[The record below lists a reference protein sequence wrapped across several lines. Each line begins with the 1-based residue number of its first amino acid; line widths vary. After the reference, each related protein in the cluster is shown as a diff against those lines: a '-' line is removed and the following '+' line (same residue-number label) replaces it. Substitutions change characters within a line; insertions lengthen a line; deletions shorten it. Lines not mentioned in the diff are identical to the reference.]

1 MKVTRLTKKNVNILR
16 VNIKINKE
24 SRIPD
29 YLQLINQIKEGA
41 SSNEQEINTL
51 IKDIDNASVVLD
63 LERSVVLKALR
74 QLEFQG
80 ILYRETDL
88 TFVVNSQAE
97 SSRYSA
103 RGVSSDKTEVLQTIA
118 SLDKGLYPNA
128 FCKIS
133 EDFLSGRE
141 DYCNLI
147 HSDGAG
153 TKSIVAYLQY
163 KESGDPKVFRGIAQD
178 SIVMN
183 LDDLICS
190 GARSSILIS
199 TTINRNA
206 MNCPQEVIRELIL
219 GTEDFLESMRTLG
232 INIRSGGGETADV
245 GDLTGT
251 IIVDSCASTILKR
264 QDVIKNE
271 ISEDLTIL
279 GFSSTGKSTYETA
292 ANSGVGS
299 NGLTS
304 ARHELLSK
312 FYRGKYPE
320 TADLSIDPDLSY
332 CGKWRLDDQLPGTPM
347 TIGSALLSPTRTY
360 APLIAALSN
369 EFKAEIKGLVH
380 CSGGGQTK
388 CLRFG
393 KNIHFVKDQL
403 FEVPPLFET
412 IRTASNTSWHEM
424 YKTFNMGHRME
435 LYINARHTDSVIS
448 LAKSFNIEAR
458 IIGFTERAKSNCL
471 TLTKGNQKLFYES

>member
-1 MKVTRLTKKNVNILR
+1 MK
-16 VNIKINKE
+16 IKINKE
-24 SRIPD
+24 SRVPD
-29 YLQLINQIKEGA
+29 YLQLMNYIKEGVSA
-41 SSNEQEINTL
+41 GKKEINDL
-51 IKDIDNASVVLD
+51 IGDVDNVSAVLD
-63 LERSVVLKALR
+63 LEKSVVLKAFR

-80 ILYRETDL
+80 ILHQKTDL
-88 TFVVNSQAE
+88 SFVVRADIE
-97 SSRYSA
+97 SSRYAA
-103 RGVSSDKTEVLQTIA
+103 RGVSSEKTEVLEAIA
-118 SLDKGLYPNA
+118 SLDKGLYPSA

-133 EDFLSGRE
+133 KDFLSGRK

-153 TKSIVAYLQY
+153 TKSIVAYLKY
-163 KESGDPKVFRGIAQD
+163 KESGDPRVFRGIAQD

-190 GARSSILIS
+190 GVHSSILMS

-206 MNCPQEVIRELIL
+206 MNCPQEVIRELIF
-219 GTEDFLESMRTLG
+219 GAEEFLESLRTLG
-232 INIRSGGGETADV
+232 VNIHSGGGETADV

-251 IIVDSCASTILKR
+251 VIVDSSATAILKR
-264 QDVIKNE
+264 EDVIKNE
-271 ISEDLTIL
+271 ISEDLAIV

-292 ANSGVGS
+292 ENSGVGS

-312 FYRGKYPE
+312 FYREKYPE
-320 TADLSIDPDLSY
+320 TADLSIDPSLSY
-332 CGKWRLDDQLPGTPM
+332 CGIWRLEDILPRSSM
-347 TIGSALLSPTRTY
+347 DIGSALLSPTRTY
-360 APLIAALSN
+360 SPLISALRK
-369 EFKAEIKGLVH
+369 ELKDEVKGLVH

-393 KNIHFVKDQL
+393 SNIHFVKDQL

-412 IRTASNTSWHEM
+412 IQSTSNTSWHEM

-435 LYINARHTDSVIS
+435 LYIDARHAGNVIS
-448 LAKSFNIEAR
+448 LAKAFNIEAKV
-458 IIGFTERAKSNCL
+458 IGFTERAEKSCL
-471 TLTKGNQKLFYES
+471 SLQAGSKKLFYEA

>member
-1 MKVTRLTKKNVNILR
+1 M
-16 VNIKINKE
+16 NIKINKA
-24 SRIPD
+24 SRVPD
-29 YLQLINQIKEGA
+29 YLQLINQIKVGITYKKK
-41 SSNEQEINTL
+41 EINSL
-51 IKDIDNASVVLD
+51 IKDVENASTILD
-63 LERSVVLKALR
+63 LEKSVVLKAFR

-80 ILYRETDL
+80 ILHQVTDL
-88 TFVVNSQAE
+88 SFVVNDHFE

-103 RGVSSDKTEVLQTIA
+103 RGVSSDKTEVLQAIA

-133 EDFLSGRE
+133 EDFLSGRK

-153 TKSIVAYLQY
+153 TKSILAYLQY
-163 KESGDPKVFRGIAQD
+163 KESGDPEVFRGIAQD

-190 GARSSILIS
+190 GASSSILVS

-206 MNCPQEVIRELIL
+206 MNCPQEVIQELIF
-219 GTEDFLESMRTLG
+219 GTEDILESMRNLG
-232 INIRSGGGETADV
+232 INIQSGGGETADV

-251 IIVDSCASTILKR
+251 IIVDSCATAILKR

-271 ISEDLTIL
+271 ISEDLVIV
-279 GFSSTGKSTYETA
+279 GFSSTGKSNYEETE
-292 ANSGVGS
+292 NSGIGS

-312 FYRGKYPE
+312 FYREKYPE
-320 TADLSIDPDLSY
+320 TADLSIDPALSY
-332 CGKWRLDDQLPGTPM
+332 CGKWRLEDQLPGTSM

-360 APLIAALSN
+360 APLIAALGMYLGD
-369 EFKAEIKGLVH
+369 EIKGLVH

-403 FEVPPLFET
+403 FEVPPLFKT
-412 IRTASNTSWHEM
+412 IQLESNASWHEM

-435 LYINARHTDSVIS
+435 LYINGRHADSVIS
-448 LAKSFNIEAR
+448 LAKSFNIEAK
-458 IIGFTERAKSNCL
+458 IIGFTERAKTSCL
-471 TLTKGNQKLFYES
+471 TLKKEKQKLFYGT

>member
-1 MKVTRLTKKNVNILR
+1 M
-16 VNIKINKE
+16 NIKINKE
-24 SRIPD
+24 SKVPD
-29 YLQLINQIKEGA
+29 YLQLINQIKEGV
-41 SSNEQEINTL
+41 SSHEQEINRL
-51 IKDIDNASVVLD
+51 IRDVDNASAILD
-63 LERSVVLKALR
+63 LERSVVLKAFR

-80 ILYRETDL
+80 ILHQETDS
-88 TFVVNSQAE
+88 TFVVNNQAE

-103 RGVSSDKTEVLQTIA
+103 RGVSSDKTEVHQAIA
-118 SLDKGLYPNA
+118 SLDKGLYPDS

-133 EDFLSGRE
+133 EDFLSERE

-153 TKSIVAYLQY
+153 TKSIVGYLQY

-199 TTINRNA
+199 STINRNA
-206 MNCPQEVIRELIL
+206 MNCPQEVIKELIF
-219 GTEDFLESMRTLG
+219 GTEDFLESMRCLG
-232 INIRSGGGETADV
+232 INIHSGGGETADV

-251 IIVDSCASTILKR
+251 IIVDSCATAILKR

-271 ISEDLTIL
+271 ISEDLTIV
-279 GFSSTGKSTYETA
+279 GFSSTGKATYETA
-292 ANSGVGS
+292 ENSGIGS

-304 ARHELLSK
+304 ARHELLSN
-312 FYRGKYPE
+312 FYKEKYPE
-320 TADLSIDPDLSY
+320 TTDLSIDPALSY
-332 CGKWRLDDQLPGTPM
+332 CGRWRLEDQLPGTSM

-360 APLIAALSN
+360 APLIAALCK
-369 EFKAEIKGLVH
+369 ELKDEIKGLVH

-393 KNIHFVKDQL
+393 RNIHFVKDQL
-403 FEVPPLFET
+403 FEVPPLFKT
-412 IRTASNTSWHEM
+412 IQLESNTSWHEM

-435 LYINARHTDSVIS
+435 LYVEPRHVDSVIS
-448 LAKSFNIEAR
+448 LAKNFKIGAK
-458 IIGFTERAKSNCL
+458 IIGYTEWAKNNCL
-471 TLTKGNQKLFYES
+471 TLKKGNQKLFYES